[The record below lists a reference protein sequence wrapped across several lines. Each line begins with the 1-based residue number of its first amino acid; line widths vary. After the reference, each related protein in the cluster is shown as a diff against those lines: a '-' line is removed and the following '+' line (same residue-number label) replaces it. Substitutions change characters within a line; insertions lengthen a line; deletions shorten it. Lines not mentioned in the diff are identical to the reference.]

1 MNWITAK
8 RSFFETLS
16 SIYDQNELGS
26 VYKLFLQEYM
36 NVNPHIHVYTPEK
49 ELNTLQINKF
59 HEGLSSLNRCTP
71 IQYLTEEAFFFDLSF
86 KVNSS
91 VLIPR
96 PETEELVRLIYSKY
110 QNRKSSELQILDLGT
125 GSGCIVVALKS
136 KFQNASMV
144 GVDISQQAL
153 EIANYNALSHGYSID
168 FKHCDMCNFTSAQNF
183 DIIVSNP
190 PYVFESEKK
199 LMHSN
204 VLDFEPET
212 ALFVPDA
219 DPLKYYKAIVQSI
232 NFGYLKTRS
241 LFLEINPKCIDGLI
255 ELVRPLGDVEIHQDL
270 NAKKRFIEVN
280 IRE

>member
-8 RSFFETLS
+8 SLFIETLS
-16 SIYDQNELGS
+16 SIYDQNELSS
-26 VYKLFLQEYM
+26 VYKFFLQEYM
-36 NVNPHIHVYTPEK
+36 FVNPHIHVYTPEK
-49 ELNTLQINKF
+49 ELDTIQINKF
-59 HEGLSSLNRCTP
+59 NEGLSSLNRCTP

-125 GSGCIVVALKS
+125 GSGCISIALKS
-136 KFQNASMV
+136 KFQNASII
-144 GVDISQQAL
+144 GVDISQKAL
-153 EIANYNALSHGYSID
+153 DLANYNSLSHGYSID
-168 FKHCDMCNFTSAQNF
+168 FKQCDMCNFISAKYF

-190 PYVFESEKK
+190 PYVLESEKK

-204 VLDFEPET
+204 VLDFEPQT
-212 ALFVPDA
+212 ALFVPDS

-232 NFGYLKTRS
+232 NFGNLKTRS
-241 LFLEINPKCIDGLI
+241 LFLEINPKCFDRLFD
-255 ELVRPLGDVEIHQDL
+255 LVRPLGDVEIHQDL
-270 NAKKRFIEVN
+270 NDKKRFIEVN